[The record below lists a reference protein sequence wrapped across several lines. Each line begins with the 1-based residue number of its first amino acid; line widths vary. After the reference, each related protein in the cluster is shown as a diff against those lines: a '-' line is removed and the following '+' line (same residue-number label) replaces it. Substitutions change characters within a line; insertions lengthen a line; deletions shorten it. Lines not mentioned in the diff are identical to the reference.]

1 MCFLAFLQISH
12 SFLFFCRLWLSFSTT
27 VLTAIP
33 PVLEIMYLCVWW
45 VSLMSSFCSSMSSIT
60 YPCVSESHFLP
71 QSGVWVK
78 NWTRYFLNASLSPY
92 DRSELCFYCP
102 TQLQLGGCSC
112 FSPLC
117 ICIWFIKCNQGFL
130 RWPFVL
136 NDSMKTLFTCGQ
148 SSDLMERGNRYEYL
162 ATHTPHMLTSWDNL
176 ISICLPWI

>member
-102 TQLQLGGCSC
+102 TQLGGCSC
-112 FSPLC
+112 FSPSLHLHLVHQMQSGVPKVTLC
-117 ICIWFIKCNQGFL
+117 SKWPNENAIYVRTVLRSDGKRKQIW
-130 RWPFVL
+130 VL
-136 NDSMKTLFTCGQ
+136 S
-148 SSDLMERGNRYEYL
+148 Y
-162 ATHTPHMLTSWDNL
+162 THTPHAD
-176 ISICLPWI
+176 